1 MTAIDTPTILLIL
14 PYFGTLPSYSDL
26 FFKSCGANPTV
37 NWLFVTDQ
45 PLDTGR
51 LPPNVALRRTTFA
64 SLKNSIDAV
73 LGFETALPSPYKLC
87 DVRPAYGV
95 IFADAIEG
103 FDFWG
108 HCDMDL
114 VFGDIRRF
122 LTPDILQAYTKVLI
136 HGHLSLYRNR
146 DDVNHYFELETP
158 NVRFRDAVSDPRSL
172 AFEEFMGMKV
182 IFEHHGI
189 PVFRNDAFLADINQ
203 NVYRLITESAPN
215 ARHQCFYWERGRVFR
230 SFWEDGTC
238 GRQEYIYIHLQK
250 RRMRPPPFDATVA
263 DAWFIRPYDFVLK
276 TSEPTTPREM
286 DRMNPGHIVH
296 DSKRHF
302 FAALDRI
309 RNTTSRMDRR
319 STQR

>member
-1 MTAIDTPTILLIL
+1 MRDTPTILLIL

-45 PLDTGR
+45 PIDAGR

-64 SLKNSIDAV
+64 SLKKSIDAV
-73 LGFETALPSPYKLC
+73 LGFENVLPSPYKLC
-87 DVRPAYGV
+87 DLRPAYGV
-95 IFADAIEG
+95 IFADATEG

-122 LTPDILQAYTKVLI
+122 LTPEILHAYTKVLI

-146 DDVNHYFELETP
+146 DDVNHYFELEAP
-158 NVRFRDAVSDPRSL
+158 NASFRDAVSDPRSL
-172 AFEEFMGMKV
+172 QFDEFGGMKL

-189 PVFRNDAFLADINQ
+189 PVFRNDAFLAEITPQ
-203 NVYRLITESAPN
+203 VYRLYMEYASN
-215 ARHQCFYWERGRVFR
+215 ARHQCFFWERGRLFR
-230 SFWEDGTC
+230 SFWEGGTC
-238 GRQEYIYIHLQK
+238 GRQEYMYIHLQK
-250 RRMRPPPFDATVA
+250 RQMRPPNFDVAAA
-263 DAWFIRPYDFVLK
+263 DAWFVRPYDFVLK
-276 TSEPTTPREM
+276 TSDPTTPREM

-296 DSKRHF
+296 DSKRRF
-302 FAALDRI
+302 YIAIDRI
-309 RNTTSRMDRR
+309 RNMTSRMTRR
-319 STQR
+319 SAQR

>member
-1 MTAIDTPTILLIL
+1 MQNTPTILLIL

-26 FFKSCGANPTV
+26 FFKSGGANPTV

-45 PLDTGR
+45 PLDAGR
-51 LPPNVALRRTTFA
+51 LPPNVTLRRTTFA
-64 SLKNSIDAV
+64 SLKKSIDAV

-103 FDFWG
+103 VDFWG

-122 LTPDILQAYTKVLI
+122 LTPDILHAYTKVLI

-146 DDVNHYFELETP
+146 DDVNHYFELEAP
-158 NVRFRDAVSDPRSL
+158 NARFRDAVSDPRSL
-172 AFEEFMGMKV
+172 AFEEFGGMKL

-189 PVFRNDAFLADINQ
+189 PVFRNDAFLAEIKPQ
-203 NVYRLITESAPN
+203 VYRLFMESPPN

-230 SFWEDGTC
+230 SFWDGWTC
-238 GRQEYIYIHLQK
+238 CKQEYIYIHLQK
-250 RRMRPPPFDATVA
+250 RRMQPPNFDVSAA
-263 DAWFIRPYDFVLK
+263 DAWFVRPYDFVLK
-276 TSEPTTPREM
+276 TSDPTTPREM

-296 DSKRHF
+296 DSKRRF
-302 FAALDRI
+302 FILIDRI
-309 RNTTSRMDRR
+309 KNITSRKTRR